1 MAKVRRNPDGTFI
14 GSGNPAGRRPEER
27 RSFMISQ
34 TTKDLLELL
43 EQPFEVTKSGK
54 TKKVPAI
61 VAIYDKMIHKAVAG
75 DWQAMK
81 KCVEL
86 REKYTISRTETLGK
100 MVEHA
105 QSLRAKY
112 QARDE
117 TMPDELWALVEYA
130 DQVAVEG
137 QFRAG

>member
-1 MAKVRRNPDGTFI
+1 MGVARNADGTWV
-14 GSGNPAGRRPEER
+14 GSGNPRGRRPEER
-27 RSFMISQ
+27 RMFVTSQ

-43 EQPFEVTKSGK
+43 EQPFEVTKGGK

-86 REKYTISRTETLGK
+86 REKYTMSRTETLGK

-105 QSLRAKY
+105 QSLRAQY

-117 TMPDELWALVEYA
+117 TMPDDLWALVEYVEQAAA
-130 DQVAVEG
+130 DG